1 MTEKFVLFSKG
12 VALLAAAAYLLALLA
27 KGRKSKVPPCETCKH
42 LSLKR
47 KDYPFDTKLWK
58 CEHSGWKSAD
68 LQYCSQYEARETDV
82 ELAEDPAEDVW

>member
-1 MTEKFVLFSKG
+1 MIEKFFLLAKG
-12 VALLAAAAYLLALLA
+12 AALLAAAAYLLA

-42 LSLKR
+42 LSQKQ

-58 CEHSGWKSAD
+58 CGHSGWKSAD

-82 ELAEDPAEDVW
+82 EPAEDPAEDVW

>member
-1 MTEKFVLFSKG
+1 MISLIL
-12 VALLAAAAYLLALLA
+12 ALAKATAFLAMAAYLLALLA

-42 LSLKR
+42 LSRKQ